1 MISFIPNDPLAVDA
15 VPLRKVQARPDRP
28 SGRAGFTVSGT
39 APEGVFQ
46 PDEPG
51 FVRWQARQA
60 AILAVDAWEDVIG
73 QPITSWAAQA
83 ANPLRLIPDQGED
96 MNAFYDRRSVSF
108 FHKLRDG
115 ETVFSGAS
123 TDVVSHEVGHAVL
136 DALRPDL
143 WDSMF
148 LETGGF
154 HEGFGDVTA
163 LITALSDRATREK
176 LLDVAPDLGTAN
188 FVEATAEDLS
198 DTIRRVLGPTHPASK
213 PRRALNTFQ
222 WQLPQTMPANGGPD
236 VMIGEVH
243 SIARIITGCF
253 WDLLRALFVASGTGT
268 QAGLLS
274 ATQTAARLFYE
285 GAKTAPETPRFFR
298 SVGRSMVL
306 ADDALNGGAHRQLIG
321 QAFGAHG
328 LALGSQALLAPE
340 LALAGNS
347 PRINRRA
354 GSVTVSPATL
364 KDLRRHVGAPE
375 GAAARVSLAMVGD
388 TSVANVAIV
397 GEVALDDVD
406 ERLRGVVAPVKTV
419 ALVGE
424 SGGSAALLAA
434 PRAGVPSAE
443 VTDFVQSLVA
453 NDQVA
458 FGSAAPGRR
467 SAVAPDTAAGAATHA
482 VRRRGDKKKL
492 QRVRFACT
500 L

>member
-1 MISFIPNDPLAVDA
+1 
-15 VPLRKVQARPDRP
+15 
-28 SGRAGFTVSGT
+28 
-39 APEGVFQ
+39 
-46 PDEPG
+46 
-51 FVRWQARQA
+51 
-60 AILAVDAWEDVIG
+60 
-73 QPITSWAAQA
+73 
-83 ANPLRLIPDQGED
+83 
-96 MNAFYDRRSVSF
+96 
-108 FHKLRDG
+108 
-115 ETVFSGAS
+115 
-123 TDVVSHEVGHAVL
+123 
-136 DALRPDL
+136 
-143 WDSMF
+143 
-148 LETGGF
+148 
-154 HEGFGDVTA
+154 
-163 LITALSDRATREK
+163 
-176 LLDVAPDLGTAN
+176 
-188 FVEATAEDLS
+188 
-198 DTIRRVLGPTHPASK
+198 
-213 PRRALNTFQ
+213 
-222 WQLPQTMPANGGPD
+222 
-236 VMIGEVH
+236 
-243 SIARIITGCF
+243 
-253 WDLLRALFVASGTGT
+253 
-268 QAGLLS
+268 
-274 ATQTAARLFYE
+274 
-285 GAKTAPETPRFFR
+285 
-298 SVGRSMVL
+298 
-306 ADDALNGGAHRQLIG
+306 
-321 QAFGAHG
+321 
-328 LALGSQALLAPE
+328 LLAPE

-482 VRRRGDKKKL
+482 VRRRGGKKKL